1 MPGERSPR
9 LRPRGPRSNG
19 EVGPAL
25 HRLPRDLPDEIVH
38 RPTLGAVRVVSL
50 VPAATEIVYA
60 IGAIDELVAVTH
72 DDDYPPT
79 VRVLPSVTRST
90 IPHDATAREIDR
102 QVPEAGGRGGST
114 CHLDAQA
121 LRDARP
127 DVMLGQP
134 PC

>member
-9 LRPRGPRSNG
+9 LRPRGPRSIS

-90 IPHDATAREIDR
+90 IPHGASARGIDR
-102 QVPEAGGRGGST
+102 QVREVGSGGVGAFR
-114 CHLDAQA
+114 LDEQA
-121 LRDARP
+121 LRGGRP
-127 DVMLGQP
+127 AASLG
-134 PC
+134 

>member
-9 LRPRGPRSNG
+9 LRPRGPRSNS

-90 IPHDATAREIDR
+90 IPPAASARHIDR
-102 QVPEAGGRGGST
+102 QGRAVGSRSSST
-114 CHLDAQA
+114 CHLAQQA

-127 DVMLGQP
+127 D
-134 PC
+134 